1 LTIHVTQHGKAVKG
15 VRVKIRGPRLNLRTK
30 PSNAH
35 GVIKH
40 VVKLRKA
47 GVMIFSPT
55 AGKKCSTKRVGVTGV
70 FTPPV
75 TCLATPLEGVG
86 AALAPLQPSAPRDRG
101 RLSV

>member
-1 LTIHVTQHGKAVKG
+1 
-15 VRVKIRGPRLNLRTK
+15 
-30 PSNAH
+30 
-35 GVIKH
+35 
-40 VVKLRKA
+40 
-47 GVMIFSPT
+47 
-55 AGKKCSTKRVGVTGV
+55 VGVTGV